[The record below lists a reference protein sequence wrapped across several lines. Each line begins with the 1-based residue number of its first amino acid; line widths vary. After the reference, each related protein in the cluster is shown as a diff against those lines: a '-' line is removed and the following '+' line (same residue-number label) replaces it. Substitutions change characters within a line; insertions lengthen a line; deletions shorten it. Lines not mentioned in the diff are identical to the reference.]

1 MELLIKYLII
11 CPLSFIAGFI
21 DAVAGGGGLVS
32 LPAYMLAGIPV
43 HNCVATNK
51 VSSIMGTS
59 VATAKYARD
68 GFISLKYALVCVP
81 CAFIGAGIGA
91 NIALLISA
99 KTFKIIMLIIIP
111 LTAIY
116 VFTKKDLFPKNEER
130 SKVATFILSGAIALV
145 IGAYDGFY
153 GPGAGMFMILLL
165 TALAGLEL
173 NKANGL
179 AKTINFTT
187 NLSSLIVYLM
197 NGQVLIQLGLIAGMF
212 NVAGNYI
219 GATRFEKSG
228 AAIVKPVL
236 IVVLTVFMIKLILE
250 LGFGIGA

>member
-1 MELLIKYLII
+1 MEMLIQYLII

-21 DAVAGGGGLVS
+21 DAVAGGGGLIS
-32 LPAYMLAGIPV
+32 IPAYMLAGIPV

-51 VSSIMGTS
+51 VSSIMGTG
-59 VATAKYARD
+59 VATLKYARD
-68 GFISLKYALVCVP
+68 GFVPWKLALICVP

-91 NIALLISA
+91 NIALLIPE
-99 KTFKIIMLIIIP
+99 KTFKIIMLIVVP

-116 VFTKKDLFPKNEER
+116 VFTKKDLFPKKEEK
-130 SKVATFILSGAIALV
+130 STTFAFILSGVTALI

-179 AKTINFTT
+179 AKIINFTT
-187 NLSSLIVYLM
+187 NLSALIVYLI
-197 NGQVLIQLGLIAGMF
+197 NGQVLLQIGLIAGIF

-236 IVVLTVFMIKLILE
+236 LIVLTIFLAKLIME
-250 LGFGIGA
+250 LGFGL